1 MSFPS
6 PIPTVDTIESSAR
19 SFRSRRSLQSIATS
33 AIPPPVH
40 FSSLRIPEEQLQA
53 IKNKRV
59 RQFYEV
65 SCFPFYGFH
74 VYSR

>member
-6 PIPTVDTIESSAR
+6 PVPTVDTVESSAR
-19 SFRSRRSLQSIATS
+19 SFRSRRSLQSLASS

-40 FSSLRIPEEQLQA
+40 FSSLRFPEEQLKA

-65 SCFPFYGFH
+65 
-74 VYSR
+74 REKE